1 MNLYSGLRP
10 AQPGVDAPRRGHAVH
25 RLAQR
30 AAIAVPVLVLL
41 CLVVVVVARG
51 GAIDEGVRPDTARFP
66 LETTPARLAVSDL
79 QVALVGP
86 QPLGSPSAAPIVTV
100 FAADPQL
107 WLIGPQP
114 LGGTTG
120 RPSVL
125 PSVRD
130 MHRDLIGPLPVTK

>member
-10 AQPGVDAPRRGHAVH
+10 ARSGVDAPRRGQAVH

-51 GAIDEGVRPDTARFP
+51 GAIDEGARPDTARAP
-66 LETTPARLAVSDL
+66 LETTSARLAVSDL
-79 QVALVGP
+79 QATLVGP
-86 QPLGSPSAAPIVTV
+86 QPLGSPSTQQIVAV
-100 FAADPQL
+100 PAADPQL

-114 LGGTTG
+114 LGSTTG

-130 MHRDLIGPLPVTK
+130 LQRDLIGPLPVTK